1 MMRAGKVESPW
12 REELMRRLQVAVVV
26 LSVLALTGCP
36 SEFGKDGRV
45 NKAVRQD
52 TQEQLLFITG
62 CSKTRFEEV
71 CGPGKW
77 DSDECLKCRQG
88 GGQ

>member
-1 MMRAGKVESPW
+1 MRW
-12 REELMRRLQVAVVV
+12 RQIAAIS
-26 LSVLALTGCP
+26 LSIMAMTGCP

-52 TQEQLLFITG
+52 TQDQLLFITG
-62 CSKTRFEEV
+62 CSRTRFEEV

-77 DSDECLKCRQG
+77 DSDECLRCRQAG
-88 GGQ
+88 VK

>member
-1 MMRAGKVESPW
+1 MRW
-12 REELMRRLQVAVVV
+12 IQVVGA
-26 LSVLALTGCP
+26 LSVMALSGCP

-52 TQEQLLFITG
+52 SQEHLLFITG
-62 CSKTRFEEV
+62 CEQRRYEEV

-77 DSDECLKCRQG
+77 DSEECLRCRRG
-88 GGQ
+88 GVQ